1 MTVINYY
8 LDIDHLYNFSYT
20 PISMLE
26 NCMNWSI
33 TLQEMVDY
41 SEREATT
48 TQLPESAVL
57 TSKGGAWADYLDCG
71 KGVDEILDVSAQQGE
86 PNPKIVKISSTT
98 MLCFFFCVLP
108 IKSHPGQRI
117 RI

>member
-1 MTVINYY
+1 
-8 LDIDHLYNFSYT
+8 
-20 PISMLE
+20 MLE

-33 TLQEMVDY
+33 TLQEMVDN

-48 TQLPESAVL
+48 TQLPEAAVL

-98 MLCFFFCVLP
+98 RVYVF
-108 IKSHPGQRI
+108 SQ
-117 RI
+117 